1 MWLFVVVA
9 STALAETPPSDTS
22 LPPDAPPLSGPDP
35 NAGSLISLRI
45 TGGFMP
51 YRLVSY
57 EVLWRRRV
65 AVASHYRSFVNVDEA
80 LHDMKLLQTVEF
92 EALLDAL
99 EKEDEIFTLPPEPTG
114 GRSVGSQRFELEV
127 RRGDRKA
134 VIKVSEPDGLA
145 DPRYARAIARI
156 RSAVVGV
163 VGELP
168 FRNAFFDAGAFG
180 FLNLTTVPV
189 TRLYVDGRDTGLE
202 TPVYGL
208 ELSQGPHTLKVV
220 SVDPNAKGW
229 EREHSIRV
237 DPGMTTILH
246 LDLR

>member
-1 MWLFVVVA
+1 
-9 STALAETPPSDTS
+9 
-22 LPPDAPPLSGPDP
+22 
-35 NAGSLISLRI
+35 
-45 TGGFMP
+45 MP

-65 AVASHYRSFVNVDEA
+65 AVAGHYRSFVNVDEA

-99 EKEDEIFTLPPEPTG
+99 EQQDHVFELSAAPAG
-114 GRSVGSQRFELEV
+114 GSPVGAQRFELEV
-127 RRGDRKA
+127 RRGDKKA
-134 VIKVSEPDGLA
+134 IIKVSEPDGLA
-145 DPRYARAIARI
+145 DPRYARAIGRV
-156 RSAVVGV
+156 RSAVLSV

-168 FRNAFFDAGAFG
+168 FRNAFFDAGSFG
-180 FLNLTTVPV
+180 FLNLTSVPV
-189 TRLYVDGRDTGLE
+189 TRLFVDGRDTGLE

-220 SVDPNAKGW
+220 SADPAAKGW